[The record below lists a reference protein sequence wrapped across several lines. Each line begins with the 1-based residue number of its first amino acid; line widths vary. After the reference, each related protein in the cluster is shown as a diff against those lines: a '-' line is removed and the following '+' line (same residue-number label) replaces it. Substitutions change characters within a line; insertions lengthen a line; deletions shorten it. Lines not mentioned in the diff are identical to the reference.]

1 MDTDNSF
8 TLEDILNE
16 YVYFASQMKSRV
28 DKRIMK
34 DFVSALLAKLG
45 LHNENEHKRF
55 IGLKTKDEQDQLDAI
70 VKVMMRINEVEG
82 LDEFL
87 KSKGIFDG
95 YDFE

>member
-28 DKRIMK
+28 DKRLMK
-34 DFVSALLAKLG
+34 EFLGVLITKLG
-45 LHNENEHKRF
+45 FHDDAPYSRY

-87 KSKGIFDG
+87 ESKGIVDG